1 MATAN
6 GELLPFEVMLQ
17 VLSWT
22 HPRHVQRYARLSKL
36 YQQQLKTRCFACMN
50 LRRFLVAPPVKGSQ
64 LISAEERKVC
74 RAPTE
79 LDTVFTAW
87 PSNFQTIYVQFRLQA
102 FDHILWRKAHF
113 LKCQIPKAF
122 AHLQNLRS
130 LDLSFCSL
138 RGVIPDLSTM
148 QVLEE
153 LRLEKNFLSGT
164 IPTTL
169 KHLRHLKVLD
179 LSGNRFVG
187 SIPRMLC
194 VHLACLECLDLSNN
208 CLTGVIPRE
217 IGSLQQLRRLHL
229 KGNMLEGH
237 IPGEIGSLMNLEILQ
252 LGDNHLRGQI
262 PRTFT
267 TLHHL
272 EEVGLTGNYV
282 NLFLP
287 HEILRGSQVWRI
299 LMANRL
305 PNMVSL
311 AICSVMAAVYLDCF
325 LDAAF
330 RAVSLHLRLH

>member
-1 MATAN
+1 
-6 GELLPFEVMLQ
+6 
-17 VLSWT
+17 
-22 HPRHVQRYARLSKL
+22 
-36 YQQQLKTRCFACMN
+36 MN
-50 LRRFLVAPPVKGSQ
+50 LRRFLVAPPLKGPQ
-64 LISAEERKVC
+64 LISTEEREVC
-74 RAPTE
+74 RSPTE
-79 LDTVFTAW
+79 LDTVFAAW
-87 PSNFQTIYVQFRLQA
+87 PSNFQSIYIQLRLQA
-102 FDHILWRKAHF
+102 FDQILWRKAHF
-113 LKCQIPKAF
+113 LKLYIPKAF
-122 AHLQNLRS
+122 AHLHNLKS
-130 LDLSFCSL
+130 LDLSLCSL

-164 IPTTL
+164 IPTFL

-187 SIPRMLC
+187 SIPRVLC
-194 VHLACLECLDLSNN
+194 LHLVCLECLDLSNN
-208 CLTGVIPRE
+208 CLTGVIPKE
-217 IGSLQQLRRLHL
+217 IGSLRQLRKLHL
-229 KGNMLEGH
+229 KRNKLEGC

-252 LGDNHLRGQI
+252 LGDNLLRGQI

-299 LMANRL
+299 LMVNRL

-325 LDAAF
+325 LDAVF
-330 RAVSLHLRLH
+330 RVVYLHLRLH